1 MQYKLQKIKSDA
13 SFREFFRLFKGKKTS
28 IIVTASKEK
37 FKNLTAYSTI
47 NKFLRRNGI
56 HTPKLISQHFN
67 EGIMEIEDFGYKT
80 LLEDVKKSKN
90 KFIYYKKCIDVILKI
105 QKIKPLRKIKIRSN
119 KFLRLNLYNQ
129 SNLHKESDL
138 FFKWYLPGISG
149 KGKLNKF
156 KKKNKK

>member
-47 NKFLRRNGI
+47 NKFLRRNGV

-67 EGIMEIEDFGYKT
+67 EGIIEIEDFGHKT

-90 KFIYYKKCIDVILKI
+90 KFTRGRKVKIKGYKKAIITLKKGQSIDLTT
-105 QKIKPLRKIKIRSN
+105 
-119 KFLRLNLYNQ
+119 
-129 SNLHKESDL
+129 
-138 FFKWYLPGISG
+138 GI
-149 KGKLNKF
+149 
-156 KKKNKK
+156 